1 PGVAVGSVD
10 GPEPFAGR
18 MAGDRRVELGQV
30 RLVDRLD
37 RWREDGGLAT
47 SGRGL
52 RGPGGA
58 GRRGRAASAGTP
70 RGPAPAPPRR
80 PRLGPAGSRRRL
92 TAPGGHR
99 LAVDV
104 VLGGSPRDEDLLST
118 ARAGADEVH
127 LAPSHDPLG
136 GAPALVDDIREA
148 VRVVGIFEVFR
159 GERHWLACLVA
170 VAASSGTDC
179 GVGLVLSGSP
189 LRCLGAMVAP
199 KTGG

>member
-1 PGVAVGSVD
+1 GVICPGRSSGAPLRSVLSV
-10 GPEPFAGR
+10 FFFQA
-18 MAGDRRVELGQV
+18 
-30 RLVDRLD
+30 
-37 RWREDGGLAT
+37 EDGIRDPLVTGVQTCALPICGRSPPARPLARGRRAPAT

-170 VAASSGTDC
+170 VAAS
-179 GVGLVLSGSP
+179 
-189 LRCLGAMVAP
+189 
-199 KTGG
+199 